1 MLRVAFPRTLQLL
14 VGLAV
19 TSFGLVIAS
28 FGTFAIAPPPETA
41 ADAEAVVRVMSAV
54 LGVCGGI
61 VVVGGIRSARACV
74 RIYPDRIAVRS
85 TWRTRTLPL
94 AQVRRFVVSGVA
106 GAVPVFALRCLGVE
120 MKDDAIV
127 QLRESRT
134 WSQSRAEAAVIE
146 ANEYL
151 NGARER

>member
-1 MLRVAFPRTLQLL
+1 MQLL
-14 VGLAV
+14 LGLAM
-19 TSFGLVIAS
+19 TTFGLVIAS
-28 FGTFAIAPPPETA
+28 FGTFAIDPPPETA

-61 VVVGGIRSARACV
+61 VVVGGIRSTRACV
-74 RIYPDRIAVRS
+74 RIFPKHIAVRS

-94 AQVRRFVVSGVA
+94 AQVRRFVVAGVS
-106 GAVPVFALRCLGVE
+106 GAVPVFALSCLGIE
-120 MKDDAIV
+120 MKDGAIV

-134 WSQSRAEAAVIE
+134 WSRPRAEAAVLE

-151 NGARER
+151 RSSRGR